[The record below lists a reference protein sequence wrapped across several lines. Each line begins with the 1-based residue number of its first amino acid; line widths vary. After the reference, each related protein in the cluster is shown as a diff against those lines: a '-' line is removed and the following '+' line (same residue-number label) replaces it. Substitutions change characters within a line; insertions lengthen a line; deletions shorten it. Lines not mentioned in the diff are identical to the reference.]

1 MQKNKKILNN
11 KQKMQS
17 NYPSG
22 YNLVVFITLFKAR
35 VKKSNVTL
43 VQLLV
48 DFNVK

>member
-1 MQKNKKILNN
+1 
-11 KQKMQS
+11 MQS
-17 NYPSG
+17 HYLVD